1 MGDTRSALVVTMALG
16 LLAMMAYLSAYY
28 YQMSMTLLAKSG
40 VLALTG
46 AVLLVLWWVQRQF
59 FSKEAS

>member
-1 MGDTRSALVVTMALG
+1 
-16 LLAMMAYLSAYY
+16 
-28 YQMSMTLLAKSG
+28 MSMTLLAKSG